1 MELDDLLG
9 GAPVQHRQTMGHETE
24 LFLSYFENG
33 LITKSGGIESGFRH
47 VETAEYKPHL
57 LQVQR
62 REGQIRAFEVD
73 MSAASLDKTDCFI
86 LDTGSKLY
94 VYHGEGSDAFE
105 KNKSTALAE
114 TMEAERDGAAE
125 RAEPDGGFW
134 ELLGCTEAD
143 VTSGESVAFKQLD
156 FTSPKLYSM
165 QDDTHEW
172 KLVKEGAMAAE
183 DVKEDDVM
191 MLDVGCEIFVCVG
204 NDAPADEKKD
214 AMIKAQNFLIADD
227 AKPNFTP
234 LYRVKPGQNPNKESW
249 NKAFDSAACDA
260 EPVPV
265 GLPHLHLHRSQR
277 L

>member
-1 MELDDLLG
+1 
-9 GAPVQHRQTMGHETE
+9 
-24 LFLSYFENG
+24 
-33 LITKSGGIESGFRH
+33 
-47 VETAEYKPHL
+47 
-57 LQVQR
+57 
-62 REGQIRAFEVD
+62 
-73 MSAASLDKTDCFI
+73 
-86 LDTGSKLY
+86 
-94 VYHGEGSDAFE
+94 
-105 KNKSTALAE
+105 
-114 TMEAERDGAAE
+114 
-125 RAEPDGGFW
+125 
-134 ELLGCTEAD
+134 